1 MKWKGMVLASLV
13 SIILLVSPQFASGKD
28 FAKINKQSAG
38 LHANKKISVASIDGW
53 GEAVGI
59 LENTLASS
67 LLEMYT
73 ENEQNAFYTISGNIF
88 AKKHWRKRI
97 YVYHTVNLRITDKD
111 GNVVMSVSNTEPMW
125 QTDLNIFT
133 DEIAKSLR
141 ESFQEAPLLTES
153 PQEATKPILT
163 SLEAFPLKN
172 GMLVH
177 MFQKSPKEQIRA
189 TVGNIEGKT
198 YLDVRVFNK
207 AAQFNYVP
215 TDMGFTIPAEQLPE
229 LQETVEKLQQTMS
242 EGK

>member
-1 MKWKGMVLASLV
+1 MKWKVMALASLV
-13 SIILLVSPQFASGKD
+13 SFTLLISPQFSSAKD

-38 LHANKKISVASIDGW
+38 LHAKEKIAIASIDGW

-73 ENEQNAFYTISGNIF
+73 EKEQNAFYTISGNIF

-97 YVYHTVNLRITDKD
+97 YVYHTVNLRIADKN

-125 QTDLNIFT
+125 QTDLNKFT

-141 ESFQEAPLLTES
+141 ESFQETPLQTES

-163 SLEAFPLKN
+163 SLEEFPLKN

-198 YLDVRVFNK
+198 YLDLRVFNK

-215 TDMGFTIPAEQLPE
+215 TDMGFTIPVEQLPE
-229 LQETVEKLQQTMS
+229 LQETVERLQKTLTES
-242 EGK
+242 R